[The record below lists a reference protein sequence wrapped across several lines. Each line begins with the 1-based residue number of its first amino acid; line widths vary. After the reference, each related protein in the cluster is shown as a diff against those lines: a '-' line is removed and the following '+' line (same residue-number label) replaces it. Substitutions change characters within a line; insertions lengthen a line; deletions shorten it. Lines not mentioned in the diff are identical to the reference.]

1 MRKVIDPKTH
11 RPAPSTVKAAPGP
24 DDTFEDEPEIDVWPT
39 ADVLEEEERLS
50 PVEESG
56 LSVDPEDL
64 GRQWLNQATEQNNF
78 ESSEP
83 EESSGIHVISV
94 PVKSPF

>member
-1 MRKVIDPKTH
+1 MPKVTDPRKTH
-11 RPAPSTVKAAPGP
+11 RPTPPELEALE
-24 DDTFEDEPEIDVWPT
+24 EDREVDVWPDT
-39 ADVLEEEERLS
+39 DVVEEEERSS

-56 LSVDPEDL
+56 LSVDPDDL

-83 EESSGIHVISV
+83 EDSSGIHVISV